1 MSQPPQLL
9 RWTLKIVRGL
19 RTLSPG
25 EAVVWASWGGLL
37 LSIET
42 LGNRF
47 NDRWFDLGA
56 GVSILGWCLITL
68 LVHNTRPL
76 QLMTWMLRGLP
87 SRRWLLNNLAFSWGV
102 DLRRV
107 PPLRRCLPPAWVR
120 VAAGLLVGTLLTF
133 AAVGLF
139 PRGLREWIV
148 PVSYLAFLIPWTVT
162 LGLSIFL
169 ASVMLF
175 LLWAEIHDR
184 AVARFEAQG
193 ERPVRAEVLAM
204 LGCTATLLVAG
215 LTLPLWIA
223 VAGLMGIGVLVT
235 LSMALTSDDLV
246 LVWRQE
252 MKGRSGCFDGRLF
265 IWFQTIAA
273 IAILINLS
281 LWLGGARE
289 LPFLGEWRLS
299 TVFSPRALSDP
310 ARILA
315 RITSWV
321 SLGGGIALGFD
332 AVRLAFQG
340 IRYHP
345 RRMLAGEGRV
355 LSAAAAFEAR
365 RPQEIR
371 CRRQLT
377 RGLERLF
384 KRAARRRL
392 PANSGLLLGLQHW
405 FVSGLRTDANEDYL
419 HDRDAT
425 VFDGIIGRPF
435 HKVFPRL
442 ARFHFW
448 QVTTSLEIDLIYI
461 ERSVSFRRF
470 VKVLRQMFEIYD
482 MHGGR
487 VRAEDRHFLGLTGV
501 KVIIHEIAAGAIQ
514 PPDFEIP
521 GNSHYPEPEYKEL
534 DRARVLHVFRER
546 QESDVETPTPGESN
560 WAPDLSHL
568 F

>member
-1 MSQPPQLL
+1 MSQPPLL
-9 RWTLKIVRGL
+9 IRWTLQLMRGL
-19 RTLSPG
+19 RMLSPG

-42 LGNRF
+42 LGGRF

-76 QLMTWMLRGLP
+76 QMISWMLGGLP
-87 SRRWLLNNLAFSWGV
+87 SRRWVQANLAFSWGV

-107 PPLRRCLPPAWVR
+107 PPLRRCLPTAWVR
-120 VAAGLLVGTLLTF
+120 IAGGLLAFTLLTCG
-133 AAVGLF
+133 AVCIF
-139 PRGLREWIV
+139 PAGLRERIV
-148 PVSYLAFLIPWTVT
+148 PVSYLGFLIPWTAT
-162 LGLSIFL
+162 LGISMFL

-175 LLWAEIHDR
+175 VLWAEIHDR
-184 AVARFEAQG
+184 AVTHFDAQG
-193 ERPVRAEVLAM
+193 ERPLRGEVLAM
-204 LGCTATLLVAG
+204 LGCTGVLLLAG

-223 VAGLMGIGVLVT
+223 LAGLAAIGLIVT
-235 LSMALTSDDLV
+235 VGMALTSDDLV

-252 MKGRSGCFDGRLF
+252 LKGRSGCFDGRLF
-265 IWFQTIAA
+265 IWFQAVAA
-273 IAILINLS
+273 VTILINLS
-281 LWLGGARE
+281 LLLGGGRE

-299 TVFSPRALSDP
+299 SVFSPRALSDP

-321 SLGGGIALGFD
+321 SLGGGLAVGFD
-332 AVRLAFQG
+332 ALRLAVQG
-340 IRYHP
+340 IWYHP
-345 RRMLAGEGRV
+345 RRMLDGEGRG
-355 LSAAAAFEAR
+355 LSLAADFETR

-371 CRRQLT
+371 CRRQLL

-435 HKVFPRL
+435 HKIFPRL
-442 ARFHFW
+442 TRFHFW
-448 QVTTSLEIDLIYI
+448 QITTSLEIDLIYI

-470 VKVLRQMFEIYD
+470 VKVLRQMFELYD

-487 VRAEDRHFLGLTGV
+487 VRAEDRHFQGLTGV

-514 PPDFEIP
+514 PPDFESP
-521 GNSHYPEPEYKEL
+521 LNASYPEPEYKEL

-546 QESDVETPTPGESN
+546 QESEVETPTPGESN

>member
-1 MSQPPQLL
+1 
-9 RWTLKIVRGL
+9 
-19 RTLSPG
+19 
-25 EAVVWASWGGLL
+25 
-37 LSIET
+37 
-42 LGNRF
+42 
-47 NDRWFDLGA
+47 
-56 GVSILGWCLITL
+56 
-68 LVHNTRPL
+68 
-76 QLMTWMLRGLP
+76 
-87 SRRWLLNNLAFSWGV
+87 
-102 DLRRV
+102 
-107 PPLRRCLPPAWVR
+107 
-120 VAAGLLVGTLLTF
+120 
-133 AAVGLF
+133 
-139 PRGLREWIV
+139 
-148 PVSYLAFLIPWTVT
+148 
-162 LGLSIFL
+162 
-169 ASVMLF
+169 
-175 LLWAEIHDR
+175 
-184 AVARFEAQG
+184 
-193 ERPVRAEVLAM
+193 
-204 LGCTATLLVAG
+204 
-215 LTLPLWIA
+215 
-223 VAGLMGIGVLVT
+223 LVT
-235 LSMALTSDDLV
+235 LAMALTSDDLV

-252 MKGRSGCFDGRLF
+252 LKGRSGCFDGRLL

-273 IAILINLS
+273 IMILINLS
-281 LWLGGARE
+281 LWLGGGRE

-332 AVRLAFQG
+332 ALRLAIHG

-345 RRMLAGEGRV
+345 QRMIDGEGRG
-355 LSAAAAFEAR
+355 LSPAAAFETR

-371 CRRQLT
+371 CRRQLM

-448 QVTTSLEIDLIYI
+448 QITTSLEIDLIYI
-461 ERSVSFRRF
+461 ERSVSFRKF
-470 VKVLRQMFEIYD
+470 VRVLRQMFEIYD

-501 KVIIHEIAAGAIQ
+501 RVIIHEIAAGAVQ
-514 PPDFEIP
+514 PRDIEIP

-546 QESDVETPTPGESN
+546 YESEVETPTPGSSN

>member
-1 MSQPPQLL
+1 MSQPPLL
-9 RWTLKIVRGL
+9 IRWTLQLARSL
-19 RTLSPG
+19 RALSPG

-42 LGNRF
+42 LGSRF

-56 GVSILGWCLITL
+56 GVSLLGWCLVTL

-76 QLMTWMLRGLP
+76 HLISWMLGGLP
-87 SRRWLLNNLAFSWGV
+87 SRRWVQAHLAFSWGV

-107 PPLRRCLPPAWVR
+107 PPLRRSLPTAWVR
-120 VAAGLLVGTLLTF
+120 IAGGLLACTLLTLGT
-133 AAVGLF
+133 VCLF
-139 PRGLREWIV
+139 PGGLRERIV
-148 PVSYLAFLIPWTVT
+148 PVSYLGFLLPWTAI
-162 LGLSIFL
+162 LGASMFL

-175 LLWAEIHDR
+175 VLWAEIHDR
-184 AVARFEAQG
+184 AVTHFDAQG
-193 ERPVRAEVLAM
+193 ERPVRGEVLAM
-204 LGCTATLLVAG
+204 LGCTGALLLAG

-223 VAGLMGIGVLVT
+223 LAGLATIGLVVT
-235 LSMALTSDDLV
+235 LGMALTSDDLV

-252 MKGRSGCFDGRLF
+252 LRGRSGCFDGRLF
-265 IWFQTIAA
+265 IWFQAVAA
-273 IAILINLS
+273 VAILINLS
-281 LWLGGARE
+281 LLLGGGRE

-299 TVFSPRALSDP
+299 SVFSPRALSDP

-321 SLGGGIALGFD
+321 SFGGGVAVGFD
-332 AVRLAFQG
+332 ALRLAVQG
-340 IRYHP
+340 IWYHP
-345 RRMLAGEGRV
+345 RRMLESEGRG
-355 LSAAAAFEAR
+355 LSLAADFVTR

-371 CRRQLT
+371 CRRQLL

-435 HKVFPRL
+435 HKIFPRL

-448 QVTTSLEIDLIYI
+448 QITTSLEIDLIYI
-461 ERSVSFRRF
+461 ERSVSYRKFL
-470 VKVLRQMFEIYD
+470 KVLRQMFELYD

-514 PPDFEIP
+514 PPDFESP
-521 GNSHYPEPEYKEL
+521 LNANYPEPEYKEL

-546 QESDVETPTPGESN
+546 HESEVETPTPGESN

>member
-1 MSQPPQLL
+1 MSQPPLL
-9 RWTLKIVRGL
+9 VRWSLQIARGL
-19 RTLSPG
+19 RALSAG
-25 EAVVWASWGGLL
+25 EVVVWASWVGLL

-42 LGNRF
+42 LGGRF

-56 GVSILGWCLITL
+56 GLSVLGWCLITL

-76 QLMTWMLRGLP
+76 QLVSWMVGGLP
-87 SRRWLLNNLAFSWGV
+87 SRRWFQSNLAFSWGV
-102 DLRRV
+102 DLRRA
-107 PPLRRCLPPAWVR
+107 PPLRRSLPPAWVK
-120 VAAGLLVGTLLTF
+120 VALGLLVFTLL
-133 AAVGLF
+133 AIAIVCLF
-139 PRGLREWIV
+139 PLGLRESIV
-148 PVSYLAFLIPWTVT
+148 PVTYLGFLIPWTVT

-175 LLWAEIHDR
+175 VLWAEIHDR
-184 AVARFEAQG
+184 AVTHFEAQG
-193 ERPVRAEVLAM
+193 VRPVRGEVLAM
-204 LGCTATLLVAG
+204 LGCTALLLLAG

-223 VAGLMGIGVLVT
+223 LAGMVGIGLLVT
-235 LSMALTSDDLV
+235 LAMGLTSDDLV

-252 MKGRSGCFDGRLF
+252 FKGRSGCFDGRLF
-265 IWFQTIAA
+265 IWFQTVAA
-273 IAILINLS
+273 IAILFDVS
-281 LWLGGARE
+281 LLLGGGRE

-299 TVFSPRALSDP
+299 SVFSPRALSDP

-321 SLGGGIALGFD
+321 SLGGGVAVGFD
-332 AVRLAFQG
+332 ALRLAVQG
-340 IRYHP
+340 IWYHP
-345 RRMLAGEGRV
+345 RRMINGEGRG
-355 LSAAAAFEAR
+355 LSPAAAFESR

-371 CRRQLT
+371 CRRQLM

-435 HKVFPRL
+435 HKIFPRL

-448 QVTTSLEIDLIYI
+448 QITTSLEIDLIYV

-470 VKVLRQMFEIYD
+470 IKVLRQMFELYD

-487 VRAEDRHFLGLTGV
+487 VRAEDRHFQGLSGV
-501 KVIIHEIAAGAIQ
+501 RVIIHEIAAGAIQ
-514 PPDFEIP
+514 PPDFETP
-521 GNSHYPEPEYKEL
+521 GNTHYPEPEYKEL

-546 QESDVETPTPGESN
+546 QESDVETPTPGETN